1 MQNSIYSQIVIYS
14 KIGGVS
20 QGDAHV
26 RIDTQIKFLYYP
38 LIVTGDN
45 SDAVIDLGYEKNF
58 HNGLVITIM
67 RACVYPLF
75 PLYLRNLLFPWL
87 LMKMLL
93 TIFLKIPHNVIEVMV
108 VLMELLLALKLVEG
122 GVHYT
127 CGGVHDIVCSPHF
140 NGPPNKFFERGEA

>member
-1 MQNSIYSQIVIYS
+1 MIYS

-58 HNGLVITIM
+58 HNGLVIMIM
-67 RACVYPLF
+67 RACVYLLF
-75 PLYLRNLLFPWL
+75 PLYLRNLLFP
-87 LMKMLL
+87 
-93 TIFLKIPHNVIEVMV
+93 
-108 VLMELLLALKLVEG
+108 
-122 GVHYT
+122 
-127 CGGVHDIVCSPHF
+127 
-140 NGPPNKFFERGEA
+140 

>member
-1 MQNSIYSQIVIYS
+1 MYSQIVIYS

-58 HNGLVITIM
+58 HNGVSDYDNESLYIPIVPTLSEEYAIPMIADEGAVDHIPKNSRQCDRSHRCAHGAT
-67 RACVYPLF
+67 AC
-75 PLYLRNLLFPWL
+75 
-87 LMKMLL
+87 
-93 TIFLKIPHNVIEVMV
+93 TCS
-108 VLMELLLALKLVEG
+108 G
-122 GVHYT
+122 G
-127 CGGVHDIVCSPHF
+127 HDIVCFPSSF
-140 NGPPNKFFERGEA
+140 LLGWG